1 MLSSAA
7 FSKSEGYLGQT
18 RRAMRQMPLKFI
30 DIPIPETRLWEQL
43 RDEPKRAV
51 VETLA
56 RLLRQ
61 AVQAT
66 PAQEEAND

>member
-1 MLSSAA
+1 
-7 FSKSEGYLGQT
+7 
-18 RRAMRQMPLKFI
+18 MPLKFI